1 MKDKIIDCICEILQ
15 AYSLKD
21 EWSPEL
27 EAEISNK
34 AKSKSNEGLRDII
47 YEYNPAGILIQL
59 GLAYDSEYYNN
70 LRSRWTTNVT
80 IRYAIIKKYN
90 L

>member
-1 MKDKIIDCICEILQ
+1 MKDSVIKCLCEILQ

-21 EWSPEL
+21 EWTPEL
-27 EAEISNK
+27 EAEIITK
-34 AKSKSNEGLRDII
+34 AKTKTKENLITII
-47 YEYNPAGILIQL
+47 DEYNPSGILTQL
-59 GLAYDSEYYNN
+59 GINYNFDYYAH